1 MFSNRNKYF
10 ECSGKCTLSQK
21 IIILYLKKIAAS
33 ASEVILS
40 FSIHSDPQPSLSSC
54 TYSYHI
60 EGKLVQKR
68 EELIDVD
75 IKIIDLHSKTMKK
88 FTITCLFLQVYIQ
101 YMKIVIVCNMFQ
113 LFYKIGE
120 ILFAFYVSR
129 NERIIFFLDFLG
141 NIWCYLYHISAICRL
156 GKCKAHT
163 KSTSGS

>member
-54 TYSYHI
+54 TYS
-60 EGKLVQKR
+60 
-68 EELIDVD
+68 VD